1 LIFVISN
8 QQNIEHSI
16 FKVIKFSH
24 NQILTKIFVCSQE
37 ATTGHHTE
45 LSGYPEVKPS
55 VASLQATVMSN
66 AAAAAAAYQ
75 TQLMARGASAA
86 GAAAGAEGAAGAGLL
101 GAAHHGDVT
110 LLQDYHTL

>member
-1 LIFVISN
+1 LSFC
-8 QQNIEHSI
+8 
-16 FKVIKFSH
+16 
-24 NQILTKIFVCSQE
+24 LCCPQE
-37 ATTGHHTE
+37 ASSVHHTD

-75 TQLMARGASAA
+75 SQLMARGASAA
-86 GAAAGAEGAAGAGLL
+86 GAAVGAEMPGGPGLL

-110 LLQDYHTL
+110 LLQDYHSL

>member
-1 LIFVISN
+1 MRHFPFV
-8 QQNIEHSI
+8 
-16 FKVIKFSH
+16 F
-24 NQILTKIFVCSQE
+24 SQE
-37 ATTGHHTE
+37 ASTGHHTD
-45 LSGYPEVKPS
+45 LSHGYPEVKPS

-86 GAAAGAEGAAGAGLL
+86 GAATGAEVPSSAGLL